1 MTTASA
7 PTAAR
12 RAAPAARHS
21 ARKVRPRGQRSPLAS
36 VGLHLTLI
44 VASVIA
50 VFPVLWVLLTSL
62 KPAAYATTTDFF
74 KDTTFEN
81 YTGLIKD
88 TEFLTWFGNSLVI
101 AGLTTVLGVFVSA
114 TTGYAVSRFRFPGKR
129 GLMWTLLITQMF
141 PVAVLIVP
149 IYNIMSSL
157 GLLNQPAGLV
167 ITYLTI
173 AVPFCAWMMKGFFDT
188 IPREID
194 ESGQVDGLT
203 PFGTFW
209 RLILPLAK
217 PGLAVTAFYSF
228 ITAWGEVAYASAF
241 MVGDENL
248 TLAAWTAEVRQP
260 VRSPVGADD
269 RRVRAH
275 RDTRG
280 PGLPLR
286 PAPPGDRHVRRGRQG
301 LTHPAVRPA
310 RTKER
315 RRRIPD
321 PVPAP
326 LPTQTPPGTT

>member
-1 MTTASA
+1 MVTTTTPV
-7 PTAAR
+7 PTENIQ
-12 RAAPAARHS
+12 
-21 ARKVRPRGQRSPLAS
+21 VRGRRSPLAS
-36 VGLHLTLI
+36 VALHVTLI

-62 KPAAYATTTDFF
+62 KPAQYATTTDFF
-74 KDTTFEN
+74 KETTLAN
-81 YTGLIKD
+81 YTNLLND
-88 TEFLTWFGNSLVI
+88 TPFLTWFANSLLV
-101 AGLTTVLGVFVSA
+101 AGLTTVIGVFISA

-149 IYNIMSSL
+149 IYNIMASM
-157 GLLNQPAGLV
+157 GLLNQPVGLV

-194 ESGQVDGLT
+194 ESGYVDGLT

-217 PGLAVTAFYSF
+217 PGIAVTAFYSF

-248 TLAAWTAEVRQP
+248 TLAGGLQKFVNQY
-260 VRSPVGADD
+260 GAQW
-269 RRVRAH
+269 
-275 RDTRG
+275 G
-280 PGLPLR
+280 PMAAASVLIAI
-286 PAPPGDRHVRRGRQG
+286 PAALVFLFAQRHLVTGMSAG
-301 LTHPAVRPA
+301 AV
-310 RTKER
+310 K
-315 RRRIPD
+315 
-321 PVPAP
+321 
-326 LPTQTPPGTT
+326 G

>member
-1 MTTASA
+1 MTTTT
-7 PTAAR
+7 PTP
-12 RAAPAARHS
+12 RATHRATPQAQAPANA
-21 ARKVRPRGQRSPLAS
+21 PLRGRRSPLAS
-36 VGLHLTLI
+36 VALHLTLI

-62 KPAAYATTTDFF
+62 KPAEFAITTDFF
-74 KDTTFEN
+74 KETTVEN
-81 YTGLIKD
+81 YTNLLRD
-88 TEFLTWFGNSLVI
+88 TPFLTWFGNSLLV
-101 AGLTTVLGVFVSA
+101 AGLTTVVGVFISA

-149 IYNIMSSL
+149 IYNIMSSM
-157 GLLNQPAGLV
+157 GLLNQPVGLV

-194 ESGQVDGLT
+194 ESGYVDGLT

-217 PGLAVTAFYSF
+217 PGIAVTAFYSF

-248 TLAAWTAEVRQP
+248 TLAGGLQKFVNQY
-260 VRSPVGADD
+260 GAQW
-269 RRVRAH
+269 
-275 RDTRG
+275 G
-280 PGLPLR
+280 PMSAASVLI
-286 PAPPGDRHVRRGRQG
+286 A
-301 LTHPAVRPA
+301 
-310 RTKER
+310 
-315 RRRIPD
+315 
-321 PVPAP
+321 VPAA
-326 LPTQTPPGTT
+326 LVFLFAQRHLVTGMSAGAVKG

>member
-1 MTTASA
+1 MTTA
-7 PTAAR
+7 TATPAQATPAR
-12 RAAPAARHS
+12 PSTRKPRRRGERSPAAS
-21 ARKVRPRGQRSPLAS
+21 LA
-36 VGLHLTLI
+36 LHLTLI
-44 VASVIA
+44 ITSVIA

-62 KPAAYATTTDFF
+62 KPAKYASTTSFF
-74 KDTTFEN
+74 KETTIEN
-81 YTGLIKD
+81 YTNLIKD
-88 TEFLTWFGNSLVI
+88 TEFLAWFGNSVI
-101 AGLTTVLGVFVSA
+101 VAGLSTVIGVFVSA

-129 GLMWTLLITQMF
+129 GLMWTLLVTQMF

-149 IYNIMSSL
+149 IYNIMSTL

-173 AVPFCAWMMKGFFDT
+173 SVPFCAWMMKGFFDT

-248 TLAAWTAEVRQP
+248 TLAGGLQKFVNQYGAQWGPMTAASVLIAIPAALVFLFAQKHL
-260 VRSPVGADD
+260 VTGMSAGA
-269 RRVRAH
+269 VK
-275 RDTRG
+275 G
-280 PGLPLR
+280 
-286 PAPPGDRHVRRGRQG
+286 
-301 LTHPAVRPA
+301 
-310 RTKER
+310 
-315 RRRIPD
+315 
-321 PVPAP
+321 
-326 LPTQTPPGTT
+326 